1 LSDGAENA
9 LQHVSVN
16 KQTPNYPAKP
26 ADHQETRHAR
36 GTPMLPKLTQNSA
49 EISAKS
55 LETAGHA
62 LLVLP
67 HATTLPAIPAAAEL
81 KAVLKRRD
89 LKVEA
94 LAKSPVAM
102 QLAGGTL
109 AVVLM
114 LKADASTFA
123 THELL
128 RKGLALLM
136 SEHPTSLTLAVFGDD
151 AFRAR
156 AAEAAV
162 YTTLVNAVPL
172 PSRKSRADPALK
184 RVQLFGYKAA
194 DGFARAHALAE
205 GNLLTRSLTVQGPD
219 ELTPGVYRKRIKA
232 LAKSYGWSVEEF
244 PFAKLKKMG
253 AGAFCAVAQ
262 GSPAQDAAI
271 VRIRYKGPEKGSGVR
286 TQKGIKGRKSGK
298 TVAFVGKGICFD
310 TGGHNLKPA
319 KYMQGMHEDMN
330 GSAVV
335 LGILAAAA
343 KLKLPV
349 ALEGWVALAE
359 NHISPQAYRQN
370 EVVSALDGTTIEV
383 VHTDAEGRMVL
394 ADTLALAAQGKP
406 DLIADFAT
414 LTGSM
419 HYALGSRMSGVF
431 ASSSALAHQASR
443 AATASGERIVVFP
456 YPEDYDASLDSSMA
470 DVKQCS
476 MEGEADHILATR
488 FLSRFVGD
496 TPWLHMDLS
505 GHSCKGGLG
514 AVMSDANGF
523 GVAWALA
530 LLDGLQQ

>member
-1 LSDGAENA
+1 MTLPELAENKQEITVSQ
-9 LQHVSVN
+9 LQ
-16 KQTPNYPAKP
+16 A
-26 ADHQETRHAR
+26 
-36 GTPMLPKLTQNSA
+36 
-49 EISAKS
+49 
-55 LETAGHA
+55 AGHA
-62 LLVLP
+62 LVL
-67 HATTLPAIPAAAEL
+67 LPVSKNLPDVAGAAEL
-81 KAVLKRRD
+81 KAAMKRRE
-89 LKVEA
+89 LKVDA
-94 LAKSPVAM
+94 LAKSPVAV
-102 QLAGGTL
+102 QLPGGTL
-109 AVVLM
+109 AVYAM
-114 LKADASTFA
+114 LKADASTFE
-123 THELL
+123 THELT
-128 RKGLALLM
+128 RKALGLLLA
-136 SEHPTSLTLAVFGDD
+136 ERPKAVTLAVFGEE
-151 AFRAR
+151 AFKEC

-162 YTTLVNAVPL
+162 YTSLVNAVPL
-172 PSRKSRADPALK
+172 PARKSKPEAALK
-184 RVQLFGYKAA
+184 QVRLFGHAAA
-194 DGFARAHALAE
+194 DGFARAKALAE

-219 ELTPGVYRKRIKA
+219 ELTPGVYRKRIAA
-232 LAKSYGWSVEEF
+232 LARQYGWEVEEY

-262 GSPAQDAAI
+262 GSPAKDAAI
-271 VRIRYKGPEKGSGVR
+271 VRIRWEGGRGKAKGS
-286 TQKGIKGRKSGK
+286 QK
-298 TVAFVGKGICFD
+298 VAFVGKGICFD

-335 LGILAAAA
+335 LGILATASR
-343 KLKLPV
+343 LKLPV
-349 ALEGWVALAE
+349 ALEGWLALAE
-359 NHISPQAYRQN
+359 NHISPEAYRQN
-370 EVVSALDGTTIEV
+370 EVVKALNGTTIEI

-394 ADTLALAAQGKP
+394 ADTLTLAAKSKP

-443 AATASGERIVVFP
+443 AASTSGERIVVFP
-456 YPEDYDASLDSSMA
+456 YPEDYDASLDSTVA

-496 TPWLHMDLS
+496 APWIHMDLS

-530 LLDGLQQ
+530 LVEGLQS

>member
-1 LSDGAENA
+1 LLDGAEN
-9 LQHVSVN
+9 Q
-16 KQTPNYPAKP
+16 QTPNYPGNP
-26 ADHQETRHAR
+26 ANHQEKRHPQ
-36 GTPMLPKLTQNSA
+36 GTAMLPKLIENKQ
-49 EISAKS
+49 EITAKL

-62 LLVLP
+62 LLLLP
-67 HATTLPAIPAAAEL
+67 VSKSLPEVPGSVEL
-81 KAVLKRRD
+81 KAAMKRRE
-89 LKVEA
+89 LKIDA
-94 LAKSPVAM
+94 LAKSPVAV
-102 QLAGGTL
+102 QLPGGTL
-109 AVVLM
+109 AVYAM
-114 LKADASTFA
+114 LKADASTFE
-123 THELL
+123 THEAI
-128 RKGLALLM
+128 RKALALLLG
-136 SEHPTSLTLAVFGDD
+136 EHPRSVTLAVFGDA
-151 AFRAR
+151 AFKAR

-162 YTTLVNAVPL
+162 YAALVNAMPL
-172 PSRKSRADPALK
+172 PSRKSKSDAVLK
-184 RVQLFGYKAA
+184 TVQLFGYKSA
-194 DGFARAHALAE
+194 DSFARVQALAE
-205 GNLLTRSLTVQGPD
+205 GNTLTRSLTVQGPD

-232 LAKSYGWSVEEF
+232 LAKQYGWTVEEYSF
-244 PFAKLKKMG
+244 DKLKKMG

-262 GSPAQDAAI
+262 GSPSKDAAI
-271 VRIRYKGPEKGSGVR
+271 VRISYKGAKKGSGIR
-286 TQKGIKGRKSGK
+286 GQGSGK

-335 LGILAAAA
+335 LGILAAASR
-343 KLKLPV
+343 LKLPV
-349 ALEGWVALAE
+349 ALDGWVALAE
-359 NHISPQAYRQN
+359 NHISPEAYRQN
-370 EVVSALDGTTIEV
+370 EVVKALNGTTIEI

-394 ADTLALAAQGKP
+394 ADTLTLAVKSKP

-431 ASSSALAHQASR
+431 ASSSALAHLASR
-443 AATASGERIVVFP
+443 AATVSGERIVVFP
-456 YPEDYDASLDSSMA
+456 YPEDYDSTLDSTVA

-505 GHSCKGGLG
+505 GHNCKGGLG

-530 LLDGLQQ
+530 LLDGMQG

>member
-1 LSDGAENA
+1 
-9 LQHVSVN
+9 
-16 KQTPNYPAKP
+16 
-26 ADHQETRHAR
+26 
-36 GTPMLPKLTQNSA
+36 MLPKLSENRHELTAS
-49 EISAKS
+49 S
-55 LETAGHA
+55 LEAAGHA
-62 LLVLP
+62 LLLLP
-67 HATTLPAIPAAAEL
+67 ESKTLPEVPGSVELRAA
-81 KAVLKRRD
+81 LKRRD
-89 LKVEA
+89 LKPDA
-94 LAKSPVAM
+94 LAKAPVAV
-102 QLAGGTL
+102 QLPGGTL
-109 AVVLM
+109 AVFAM
-114 LKADASTFA
+114 LKADAGTFE
-123 THELL
+123 THE
-128 RKGLALLM
+128 RVRRALALLM
-136 SEHPTSLTLAVFGDD
+136 TEHPKALTLAVFGD
-151 AFRAR
+151 AEFKAR

-172 PSRKSRADPALK
+172 PSRKSKLDPVLK
-184 RVQLFGYKAA
+184 AIHLHGHKSA
-194 DGFARAHALAE
+194 DGFARVQALAE
-205 GNLLTRSLTVQGPD
+205 GNTLTRSLTVQGPD

-232 LAKSYGWSVEEF
+232 LAKEYGWAVEEF
-244 PFAKLKKMG
+244 AFDTLKKMG

-262 GSPAQDAAI
+262 GSPAKDAAI
-271 VRIRYKGPEKGSGVR
+271 VRISYKGAKA
-286 TQKGIKGRKSGK
+286 KAKK
-298 TVAFVGKGICFD
+298 VAFVGKGICFD

-335 LGILAAAA
+335 LGILASASRM
-343 KLKLPV
+343 KLPV

-359 NHISPQAYRQN
+359 NHISPEAYRQN
-370 EVVSALDGTTIEV
+370 EVITALNGTTIEV

-394 ADTLALAAQGKP
+394 ADTLTLAARGKP

-419 HYALGSRMSGVF
+419 HYALGSRMSGLF
-431 ASSSALAHQASR
+431 ASTSALAHQASR

-456 YPEDYDASLDSSMA
+456 YPEDYDVSLESTVA

-523 GVAWALA
+523 GVAWGIH
-530 LLDGLQQ
+530 LLEATGG

>member
-1 LSDGAENA
+1 
-9 LQHVSVN
+9 
-16 KQTPNYPAKP
+16 
-26 ADHQETRHAR
+26 
-36 GTPMLPKLTQNSA
+36 MLPKLTENKQ
-49 EISAKS
+49 EITVKV
-55 LETAGHA
+55 LEAAGHA
-62 LLVLP
+62 LLLLP
-67 HATTLPAIPAAAEL
+67 VSKSLPEVPGSVEL
-81 KAVLKRRD
+81 KAAMKRRD
-89 LKVEA
+89 LKLDA
-94 LAKSPVAM
+94 LAKSPVAV
-102 QLAGGTL
+102 QLPGGTL
-109 AVVLM
+109 AVYAM
-114 LKADASTFA
+114 LKADASTFEA
-123 THELL
+123 HEQV
-128 RKGLALLM
+128 RKALALLLA
-136 SEHPTSLTLAVFGDD
+136 EHPKALTLAVFGE
-151 AFRAR
+151 AEFTAR

-162 YTTLVNAVPL
+162 YTALVNAVAL
-172 PSRKSRADPALK
+172 PSRKSKTEAVLK
-184 RVQLFGYKAA
+184 TVQLFGHQSA
-194 DGFARAHALAE
+194 DGFARVQALAE
-205 GNLLTRSLTVQGPD
+205 GNVLTRSLTVQGPD

-232 LAKSYGWSVEEF
+232 LAKQYGWTVEEYGF
-244 PFAKLKKMG
+244 DKLKKMG

-262 GSPAQDAAI
+262 GSPAKDAAI
-271 VRIRYKGPEKGSGVR
+271 VRISYKGVKKGSGVS
-286 TQKGIKGRKSGK
+286 TQKGIKGQGSGK

-335 LGILAAAA
+335 LGILAAAS

-370 EVVSALDGTTIEV
+370 EVITALNGTTIEV

-394 ADTLALAAQGKP
+394 ADTLTLAAKGKP

-431 ASSSALAHQASR
+431 ATSSALAHQASR
-443 AATASGERIVVFP
+443 AAISSGERIVVFP
-456 YPEDYDASLDSSMA
+456 YPEDYDSSLDSTVA

-523 GVAWALA
+523 GVAWGIA
-530 LLDGLQQ
+530 LLDGFQG

>member
-1 LSDGAENA
+1 
-9 LQHVSVN
+9 
-16 KQTPNYPAKP
+16 
-26 ADHQETRHAR
+26 
-36 GTPMLPKLTQNSA
+36 MLPKLSENKQ
-49 EISAKS
+49 EITAKI
-55 LETAGHA
+55 LESAGHA
-62 LLVLP
+62 LLLLP
-67 HATTLPAIPAAAEL
+67 LSKTLPEMPGSAEL
-81 KAVLKRRD
+81 KAVMKRRD
-89 LKVEA
+89 LKIDA
-94 LAKSPVAM
+94 LAKSPVAV
-102 QLAGGTL
+102 QLPGGTL
-109 AVVLM
+109 AVVAM
-114 LKADASTFA
+114 LKADASTFE
-123 THELL
+123 THEQV
-128 RKGLALLM
+128 RKALTPLM
-136 SEHPTSLTLAVFGDD
+136 AEHPKSLTLAVFGD
-151 AFRAR
+151 AGFKAR
-156 AAEAAV
+156 AAGAAV
-162 YTTLVNAVPL
+162 YAALVNAVPL
-172 PSRKSRADPALK
+172 PARKSKAEAALK
-184 RVQLFGYKAA
+184 TVALLGYKSA
-194 DGFARAHALAE
+194 DGFARVRALAE

-232 LAKSYGWSVEEF
+232 LAKQYGWTIEEF
-244 PFAKLKKMG
+244 PFDKLKKMG

-262 GSPAQDAAI
+262 GSPAKDAAI
-271 VRIRYKGPEKGSGVR
+271 VRIGYKGAKAKG
-286 TQKGIKGRKSGK
+286 KK
-298 TVAFVGKGICFD
+298 VAFVGKGICFD

-335 LGILAAAA
+335 LGILAAAS

-370 EVVSALDGTTIEV
+370 EVVKALNGTTIEV

-394 ADTLALAAQGKP
+394 ADTLTLASKSKP

-431 ASSSALAHQASR
+431 ASSSALAHSASR
-443 AATASGERIVVFP
+443 AATSSGERIVVFP
-456 YPEDYDASLDSSMA
+456 YPEDYDSSLDSTVA

-514 AVMSDANGF
+514 AVMSDTNGF
-523 GVAWALA
+523 GVAWGMA
-530 LLDGLQQ
+530 LLEGWQG

>member
-1 LSDGAENA
+1 
-9 LQHVSVN
+9 
-16 KQTPNYPAKP
+16 
-26 ADHQETRHAR
+26 
-36 GTPMLPKLTQNSA
+36 MLPKIA
-49 EISAKS
+49 ENKQEINAKT

-62 LLVLP
+62 LLLLP
-67 HATTLPAIPAAAEL
+67 VSKSLPEMPGSAEL
-81 KAVLKRRD
+81 KAAMKRRD
-89 LKVEA
+89 LKVDA
-94 LAKSPVAM
+94 LAKSPVAV
-102 QLAGGTL
+102 QLPGGTL
-109 AVVLM
+109 AVVAM
-114 LKADASTFA
+114 LKADASTFEM
-123 THELL
+123 HEQV

-136 SEHPTSLTLAVFGDD
+136 AEHPKALTLAVFGDD
-151 AFRAR
+151 AFKAR
-156 AAEAAV
+156 AAEAAA
-162 YTTLVNAVPL
+162 YTALVNAVPL
-172 PSRKSRADPALK
+172 PARKTKADVPVK
-184 RVQLFGYKAA
+184 SVQVFGHQSA
-194 DGFARAHALAE
+194 DGFARVRALAE

-219 ELTPGVYRKRIKA
+219 ELTPGVYRTRIKA
-232 LAKSYGWSVEEF
+232 LAKQYGWTVEEY

-262 GSPAQDAAI
+262 GSPAKDAAI
-271 VRIRYKGPEKGSGVR
+271 VRIRYKGAKAKG
-286 TQKGIKGRKSGK
+286 KK
-298 TVAFVGKGICFD
+298 VAFVGKGICFD

-335 LGILAAAA
+335 LGILAAASR
-343 KLKLPV
+343 LKLPV
-349 ALEGWVALAE
+349 TLDGWVALAE
-359 NHISPQAYRQN
+359 NHISPEAYRQN
-370 EVVSALDGTTIEV
+370 EVVKALNGTTIEV

-394 ADTLALAAQGKP
+394 ADTLTLAAKDKP

-414 LTGSM
+414 LTGTM

-443 AATASGERIVVFP
+443 AATSSGERIVVFP
-456 YPEDYDASLDSSMA
+456 YPEDYDSSLDSTVA

-523 GVAWALA
+523 GVAWAIA
-530 LLDGLQQ
+530 LLDGLNAKA

>member
-1 LSDGAENA
+1 
-9 LQHVSVN
+9 
-16 KQTPNYPAKP
+16 
-26 ADHQETRHAR
+26 
-36 GTPMLPKLTQNSA
+36 MLPKLTENKQ
-49 EISAKS
+49 EITAKS

-62 LLVLP
+62 LLLLPVTKSLPEVLGSV
-67 HATTLPAIPAAAEL
+67 EL
-81 KAVLKRRD
+81 KAAMKRRG
-89 LKVEA
+89 LKIDA
-94 LAKSPVAM
+94 LAKSPVAV
-102 QLAGGTL
+102 QLPGGTL
-109 AVVLM
+109 AVYAM
-114 LKADASTFA
+114 LKADASTFEA
-123 THELL
+123 HEQV
-128 RKGLALLM
+128 RKALALLLA
-136 SEHPTSLTLAVFGDD
+136 EHPKALTLAVFGE
-151 AFRAR
+151 AEFTAR

-162 YTTLVNAVPL
+162 YTALVNAVSL
-172 PSRKSRADPALK
+172 PSRKSKTDPVLK
-184 RVQLFGYKAA
+184 SVQLFGHQSA
-194 DGFARAHALAE
+194 DGFARTQALAE
-205 GNLLTRSLTVQGPD
+205 GNVLTRSLTVQGPD

-232 LAKSYGWSVEEF
+232 LAKQYGWTVEEYGF
-244 PFAKLKKMG
+244 DKLKKMG

-262 GSPAQDAAI
+262 GSPAKDAAI
-271 VRIRYKGPEKGSGVR
+271 VRLTCGEPVRGEGRGVR
-286 TQKGIKGRKSGK
+286 GKKQKPRI
-298 TVAFVGKGICFD
+298 AFVGKGICFD

-335 LGILAAAA
+335 LGILAAAS

-370 EVVSALDGTTIEV
+370 EVITALNGTTIEV

-394 ADTLALAAQGKP
+394 ADTLTLAARGKP

-419 HYALGSRMSGVF
+419 HHALGSRMSGVF

-443 AATASGERIVVFP
+443 AGTSSGERIVVFP
-456 YPEDYDASLDSSMA
+456 YPEDYDSSLDSTVA

-523 GVAWALA
+523 GVAWGMA
-530 LLDGLQQ
+530 LLDGLQA

>member
-1 LSDGAENA
+1 MLPEFAEN
-9 LQHVSVN
+9 
-16 KQTPNYPAKP
+16 KQEITAK
-26 ADHQETRHAR
+26 T
-36 GTPMLPKLTQNSA
+36 
-49 EISAKS
+49 

-62 LLVLP
+62 LLLLP
-67 HATTLPAIPAAAEL
+67 LSKTPPEMPGSVEL
-81 KAVLKRRD
+81 KAAMKRRN
-89 LKVEA
+89 LKIGT
-94 LAKSPVAM
+94 LDKSPVAV

-109 AVVLM
+109 AVVAM
-114 LKADASTFA
+114 LKADAGTFE
-123 THELL
+123 THERV
-128 RKGLALLM
+128 RKALALLM
-136 SEHPTSLTLAVFGDD
+136 AEHPKTLTLAVFGDA
-151 AFRAR
+151 AFKAR

-162 YTTLVNAVPL
+162 YTALVNAVPL
-172 PSRKSRADPALK
+172 PSRKSKTDAVLK
-184 RVQLFGYKAA
+184 AVRLFGHKSA
-194 DGFARAHALAE
+194 DGFARVRALAE
-205 GNLLTRSLTVQGPD
+205 GNTLTRSLTVQGPD

-232 LAKSYGWSVEEF
+232 LAKQYGWTVEEF
-244 PFAKLKKMG
+244 GFDKLKKMG

-262 GSPAQDAAI
+262 GSPAKDAAI
-271 VRIRYKGPEKGSGVR
+271 VRIRYQGSGIR
-286 TQKGIKGRKSGK
+286 DRKTAK
-298 TVAFVGKGICFD
+298 KIALVGKCICFD

-335 LGILAAAA
+335 LGILAAAS

-359 NHISPQAYRQN
+359 NHISPEAYRQN
-370 EVVSALDGTTIEV
+370 EVVTALNGTTIEV

-394 ADTLALAAQGKP
+394 ADALTLAAKGKP
-406 DLIADFAT
+406 ELIADFAT

-431 ASSSALAHQASR
+431 ATSSALAHQASR

-456 YPEDYDASLDSSMA
+456 YPEDYDGSLDSTVA

-505 GHSCKGGLG
+505 AHSCKGGLG
-514 AVMSDANGF
+514 AVMSDTNGF
-523 GVAWALA
+523 GVAWGMA
-530 LLDGLQQ
+530 LLEGLQA

>member
-1 LSDGAENA
+1 
-9 LQHVSVN
+9 
-16 KQTPNYPAKP
+16 
-26 ADHQETRHAR
+26 
-36 GTPMLPKLTQNSA
+36 MLPKLTENKQ
-49 EISAKS
+49 EITAKTLETASHVLLLLPVAKS
-55 LETAGHA
+55 LPDVPG
-62 LLVLP
+62 V
-67 HATTLPAIPAAAEL
+67 AEL
-81 KAVLKRRD
+81 KAAMKRRD
-89 LKVEA
+89 LKIDA
-94 LAKSPVAM
+94 LAKSPVAV
-102 QLAGGTL
+102 QLPGGTL
-109 AVVLM
+109 MAVAM
-114 LKADASTFA
+114 LKADASTFE
-123 THELL
+123 THEQV
-128 RKGLALLM
+128 RKALALLM
-136 SEHPTSLTLAVFGDD
+136 AEHPKALTLAVFGE
-151 AFRAR
+151 AEFKGC

-162 YTTLVNAVPL
+162 YAALVNAVPL
-172 PSRKSRADPALK
+172 PSRKSKPDPALK
-184 RVQLFGYKAA
+184 TIQLFGYKSA
-194 DGFARAHALAE
+194 DGFARVQALAE

-232 LAKSYGWSVEEF
+232 LAKQYGWTVEEYAF
-244 PFAKLKKMG
+244 DKLKKMG

-262 GSPAQDAAI
+262 GSPAKDAAI
-271 VRIRYKGPEKGSGVR
+271 VRISYKGPKKGSGVSS
-286 TQKGIKGRKSGK
+286 QASGK
-298 TVAFVGKGICFD
+298 KVAFVGKGICFD

-335 LGILAAAA
+335 LGILAAAS

-370 EVVSALDGTTIEV
+370 EVVKALNGTTIEV

-394 ADTLALAAQGKP
+394 ADTLTLAAKGKP

-431 ASSSALAHQASR
+431 ATSSALAHQASR

-456 YPEDYDASLDSSMA
+456 YPEDYDSNLDSTVA

-514 AVMSDANGF
+514 AVMSDTNGF
-523 GVAWALA
+523 GVAWGMA
-530 LLDGLQQ
+530 LLEDLKG

>member
-1 LSDGAENA
+1 
-9 LQHVSVN
+9 
-16 KQTPNYPAKP
+16 
-26 ADHQETRHAR
+26 
-36 GTPMLPKLTQNSA
+36 MLPKLTENKQ
-49 EISAKS
+49 EIPLKS

-62 LLVLP
+62 LLLLP
-67 HATTLPAIPAAAEL
+67 VSRTLPDLPGSAEL
-81 KAVLKRRD
+81 KAVMKRRGLKIND
-89 LKVEA
+89 LG
-94 LAKSPVAM
+94 KSPVAV

-109 AVVLM
+109 VAVAM
-114 LKADASTFA
+114 LKADASTFEA
-123 THELL
+123 HELV
-128 RKGLALLM
+128 RKGLALLLA
-136 SEHPTSLTLAVFGDD
+136 EHPKSLTLAVTGDA
-151 AFRAR
+151 AFKAR
-156 AAEAAV
+156 ASEAAV
-162 YTTLVNAVPL
+162 YAALVNAAPL
-172 PSRKSRADPALK
+172 PSRKTKPDAALET
-184 RVQLFGYKAA
+184 VQLFGHKSA
-194 DGFARAHALAE
+194 DGCARIKALAE
-205 GNLLTRSLTVQGPD
+205 GNVLTRSLTVQGPD

-232 LAKSYGWSVEEF
+232 LAKQYGWTVEEYGF
-244 PFAKLKKMG
+244 DKLKKMG

-262 GSPAQDAAI
+262 GSPARDAAI
-271 VRIRYKGPEKGSGVR
+271 VRIRWEGGRGKGKGS
-286 TQKGIKGRKSGK
+286 KP
-298 TVAFVGKGICFD
+298 VAFVGKGICFD

-335 LGILAAAA
+335 LGILAAAS
-343 KLKLPV
+343 KMKLPV

-370 EVVSALDGTTIEV
+370 EVVKALNGTTIEI

-394 ADTLALAAQGKP
+394 ADTLTLAARGKP
-406 DLIADFAT
+406 ALIADFAT

-431 ASSSALAHQASR
+431 ATSSALAHQASR
-443 AATASGERIVVFP
+443 AAIASGERIVVFP
-456 YPEDYDASLDSSMA
+456 YPEDYDSHLDSTVA

-523 GVAWALA
+523 GVAWGIA
-530 LLDGLQQ
+530 LLEAQKTA

>member
-1 LSDGAENA
+1 
-9 LQHVSVN
+9 
-16 KQTPNYPAKP
+16 
-26 ADHQETRHAR
+26 
-36 GTPMLPKLTQNSA
+36 MLPKLA
-49 EISAKS
+49 ENKQEITVKI

-62 LLVLP
+62 LMLLP
-67 HATTLPAIPAAAEL
+67 VSKSLPEMPGSAEL
-81 KAVLKRRD
+81 KAAMKRRG
-89 LKVEA
+89 LKIDA
-94 LAKSPVAM
+94 LAKSPVAV
-102 QLAGGTL
+102 QLPGGTL
-109 AVVLM
+109 AVVAM
-114 LKADASTFA
+114 IKAEASTFE
-123 THELL
+123 THEQV

-136 SEHPTSLTLAVFGDD
+136 AEHPKTLALAVFGDD
-151 AFRAR
+151 AFKAR

-162 YTTLVNAVPL
+162 YAALVNAVPL
-172 PSRKSRADPALK
+172 PSRKSKTDPVLK
-184 RVQLFGYKAA
+184 TVQLFGHQSA
-194 DGFARAHALAE
+194 DRFARVQALAE
-205 GNLLTRSLTVQGPD
+205 GNVLTRSLTVQGPD

-232 LAKSYGWSVEEF
+232 LAKQYGWTVEEYAF
-244 PFAKLKKMG
+244 DKLKKMG

-262 GSPAQDAAI
+262 GSPAKDAAI
-271 VRIRYKGPEKGSGVR
+271 VRISYKGPKAR
-286 TQKGIKGRKSGK
+286 GK
-298 TVAFVGKGICFD
+298 KVAFVGKGICFD

-335 LGILAAAA
+335 LGILAAAS
-343 KLKLPV
+343 KMKLPV
-349 ALEGWVALAE
+349 ALDGWVALAE

-370 EVVSALDGTTIEV
+370 EVVTALNGTTIEV

-394 ADTLALAAQGKP
+394 ADTLTLAAKAKP

-443 AATASGERIVVFP
+443 AATASGERVVVFP
-456 YPEDYDASLDSSMA
+456 YPEDYDSSLDSTVA

-523 GVAWALA
+523 GVAWGIA
-530 LLDGLQQ
+530 LLDGLQAKA